1 LNQAQC
7 EEPRAA
13 DKLAR
18 MPSPAFVHLRLHSE
32 FSVIDGVVRIDEVVK
47 AAAQDGQGALALT
60 DAGNMF
66 GAVRFYKA
74 MRSGGVKPILGV
86 DAWVTNDDD
95 RDQPHRLLLLAADR
109 TGYLNLCELLS
120 RAWLVNAYR
129 GRGELRREWLT
140 ELNAGLIAL
149 SGGLTGEVGSLLM
162 SGKRPAALD
171 AARHLAGVFAGRFY
185 IELQRAGRDADEP
198 YVRAAVRLAV
208 ELGLPVVATHP
219 VQFLAPDDFRAHEAR
234 VCIAEG
240 ETLANPRR
248 PQRFTREQYFK
259 SQAQMQT
266 LFADIPAALANAVEI
281 ARRCNLQLV
290 LGKPQL
296 PDYPTP
302 DGVTLDQHC
311 ADLSL
316 IGLDKRL
323 ASLYP
328 DEALRAAQRP
338 TYVARLDLEVATIAK
353 MGFSGYFLIVADFI
367 NWAKDNGIPVGPG
380 RGSGAGSLVAYSLG
394 ITDLDPLKY
403 DLLFERFLNPE
414 RVSMPDFDIDFCQ
427 DNRDKVI
434 DYVKRKYGAQAVS
447 QIATFGTLGAKAVV
461 RDVGRVLDMPY
472 TKCDQLS
479 KLIPHNPADPWTLDR
494 ALAQEPAF
502 AEAVN
507 GDEENQ
513 QLIELARPL
522 EGLTRNVGMHAGGV
536 LIAPGKLTDFC
547 PLYAQSGQTD
557 AAVSQFDKDDVEAIG
572 LVKFDF
578 LGLTTLTILDLT
590 LQFVR
595 RLDPSFNLTLETL
608 PLDDVRAYEIF
619 KKADTAAIFQFE
631 SRGMRELLK
640 RAKPDRLED
649 LIALNALYRPGPM
662 DLIPDY
668 IERKHGLQRVEYLH
682 PTIEPILSETY
693 GIMVYQ
699 EQVMRI
705 AQVVGGYSLG
715 GADLLRRAMGKKK
728 PEEMA
733 KQRSIFVDGAQNLG
747 VSENVATELFDI
759 MEKFAGYGFNKSH
772 SAAYALV
779 AYQTAF
785 FKAHYPAAFMAAN
798 LTAVMDDTDKV
809 KELIEDCK
817 AIGLKIEAPNVN
829 TGAWRFEPVDPRTIR
844 YGLGGIKGTGKG
856 AIEAILAERSQAG
869 PFTSL
874 FDFCARVE
882 KGVVN
887 RRVVEALVRSGAF
900 DAVDADRAKLFA
912 TVGRALEAAE
922 KAAADAGQESLFGGP
937 AAGSIADIEYVAARA
952 WTERERLA
960 AEKLALGYYFSGH
973 LFTEYAAE
981 ARRLA
986 PTRLADVRGGRD
998 SVRLAGIIV
1007 AARTQNTKRGRMGV
1021 IVLDDGSA
1029 QLEMTLY
1036 AELFDRRRA
1045 VLKEDTLVFITGR
1058 VREFDGRISVNA
1070 DDVMDLAEA
1079 RAKAQGALRIEVDS
1093 GADVKRLASLL
1104 QPYRVP
1110 ANGHPGNGVAG
1121 CRVVVRYQNAVGCA
1135 DLALSEEWR
1144 VRPDETLIAELKQQA
1159 RVRGA
1164 GFAYG

>member
-1 LNQAQC
+1 MSA
-7 EEPRAA
+7 
-13 DKLAR
+13 
-18 MPSPAFVHLRLHSE
+18 PSFVHLRLHSE
-32 FSVIDGVVRIDEVVK
+32 FSVVDGVVRVDKVVE

-60 DAGNMF
+60 DLANMF

-74 MRSGGVKPILGV
+74 ARARGVKPILGADV
-86 DAWVTNDDD
+86 WVSNDGD
-95 RDQPHRLLLLAADR
+95 RDHPFRLLLLVADR
-109 TGYLNLCELLS
+109 QGYLNLCDLLS
-120 RAWLVNAYR
+120 RAWLDNPYR
-129 GRGELRREWLT
+129 GRGELRPEWLG
-140 ELNAGLIAL
+140 ERGAGLIAL
-149 SGGLTGEVGSLLM
+149 SGGVAGE
-162 SGKRPAALD
+162 
-171 AARHLAGVFAGRFY
+171 AGVHLMAGRRTAAVESAQQLARYFPDRFY
-185 IELQRAGRDADEP
+185 IELQRAGRDGDDA
-198 YVRAAVRLAV
+198 YVKAAVRLAV
-208 ELGLPVVATHP
+208 ELKLPVVATHP
-219 VQFLAPDDFRAHEAR
+219 VQYLAPEDFRAHEAR

-240 ETLANPRR
+240 ETLSDPRR
-248 PQRFTREQYFK
+248 PRRFTREQYFK
-259 SQAQMQT
+259 SQAEMAA
-266 LFADIPAALANAVEI
+266 LFADIPVALTNAVEI
-281 ARRCNLQLV
+281 ARRCNLELV
-290 LGKPQL
+290 LGRAQL

-302 DGVTLDQHC
+302 AGVTLDQHC

-316 IGLDKRL
+316 AGLDKRL
-323 ASLYP
+323 AALYP
-328 DEALRAAQRP
+328 DQAARAQQRP

-367 NWAKDNGIPVGPG
+367 NWAKNNGIPVGPG

-427 DNRDKVI
+427 DNRDRVI

-494 ALAQEPAF
+494 ALAQEPSF
-502 AEAVN
+502 AEAVEA
-507 GDEENQ
+507 DEEHQ

-536 LIAPGKLTDFC
+536 LIAPGRLTDFC
-547 PLYAQSGQTD
+547 PLYAQNGQTES
-557 AAVSQFDKDDVEAIG
+557 AVSQFDKDDVEAIG

-578 LGLTTLTILDLT
+578 LGLTTLTILSLT
-590 LQFVR
+590 LEFVK
-595 RLDPSFNLTLETL
+595 RLDPGFSLTLETL
-608 PLDDVRAYEIF
+608 PLDDARTYEVF
-619 KKADTAAIFQFE
+619 KRADTAAIFQFE

-662 DLIPDY
+662 DLIPDFT
-668 IERKHGLQRVEYLH
+668 ERKHGRQRVEYLH

-733 KQRSIFVDGAQNLG
+733 KQRSIFVDGAKGQG
-747 VSENVATELFDI
+747 VAQNVATELFDL

-785 FKAHYPAAFMAAN
+785 FKAHHPAAFMAAN

-817 AIGLKIEAPNVN
+817 SIGLVIEPPNIN
-829 TGAWRFEPVDPRTIR
+829 TGAYRFEPVDARTIR

-856 AIEAILAERSQAG
+856 AIEAILAERGRGG
-869 PFTSL
+869 PFTGL

-882 KGVVN
+882 KGMVN
-887 RRVVEALVRSGAF
+887 RRVAEALVRAGAF
-900 DAVDADRAKLFA
+900 DALDAERSKLYA
-912 TVGRALEAAE
+912 SVGRALDAAE
-922 KAAADAGQESLFGGP
+922 KAAADAGQESLFGSIFGGASSGV
-937 AAGSIADIEYVAARA
+937 AAEIEYVNARP

-960 AEKLALGYYFSGH
+960 NEKLALGYYFSGH
-973 LFTEYAAE
+973 LFTEYEVE

-986 PTRLADVRGGRD
+986 PTRLADVRQAREAI
-998 SVRLAGIIV
+998 RLAGIIV
-1007 AARTQNTKRGRMGV
+1007 SARTQNTRRGRMGV

-1029 QLEMTLY
+1029 QLELMIF

-1045 VLKEDTLVFITGR
+1045 LLKEDTLVFVTGR
-1058 VREFDGRISVNA
+1058 VREFDGRLSVSA
-1070 DDVMDLAEA
+1070 DDVIDLTEA
-1079 RAKAQGALRIEVDS
+1079 RARAQAALRIEME
-1093 GADVKRLASLL
+1093 GATDVARLRSLL
-1104 QPYRVP
+1104 QPYRV
-1110 ANGHPGNGVAG
+1110 NGQTNGSADSGLSG
-1121 CRVVVRYQNAVGCA
+1121 CRVVVNYCNGVGRA
-1135 DLALSEEWR
+1135 DLALSDQWRIRPEDSLLAELRQQPR
-1144 VRPDETLIAELKQQA
+1144 VRSALYAL
-1159 RVRGA
+1159 G
-1164 GFAYG
+1164 

>member
-1 LNQAQC
+1 M
-7 EEPRAA
+7 AA
-13 DKLAR
+13 
-18 MPSPAFVHLRLHSE
+18 PAFVHLRLHSE
-32 FSVIDGVVRIDEVVK
+32 FSVVDGVVRLDDVVK
-47 AAAQDGQGALALT
+47 AAAADGQGALALT

-74 MRSGGVKPILGV
+74 ARGKGVKPILGV
-86 DAWVTNDDD
+86 DAWVTHDGD
-95 RDQPHRLLLLAADR
+95 RDHPFRLLLLAADR
-109 TGYLNLCELLS
+109 AGYLNLCELLS
-120 RAWLVNAYR
+120 RAWLENPNR
-129 GRGELRREWLT
+129 GRGELRPEWLAQC
-140 ELNAGLIAL
+140 NAGLIAL
-149 SGGLTGEVGSLLM
+149 SGGLGGEVGVHLM
-162 SGKRPAALD
+162 AGRRAAAVAA
-171 AARHLAGVFAGRFY
+171 AARLAECFPGRFY
-185 IELQRAGRDADEP
+185 IELQRAGRDIDNA
-198 YVRAAVRLAV
+198 YVKAAVRLAA
-208 ELGLPVVATHP
+208 ELKLPVVATHP
-219 VQFLAPDDFRAHEAR
+219 VQFLEPEDFRAHEAR

-240 ETLANPRR
+240 ETLADPRR

-259 SQAQMQT
+259 SQSEMAA
-266 LFADIPAALANAVEI
+266 LFADIPVALANAVEI
-281 ARRCNLQLV
+281 ACRCNLELV

-302 DGVTLDQHC
+302 AGVSLDQHC
-311 ADLSL
+311 ADLSAA
-316 IGLDKRL
+316 GLEKRL
-323 ASLYP
+323 RALYP
-328 DEALRAAQRP
+328 DAAQREA
-338 TYVARLDLEVATIAK
+338 ARPRYADRLQFELSIIAR

-494 ALAQEPAF
+494 ALKEEPAF

-507 GDEENQ
+507 ADEENQ
-513 QLIELARPL
+513 QLVELARPL

-547 PLYAQSGQTD
+547 PLYAQNGQ
-557 AAVSQFDKDDVEAIG
+557 AEYAVSQYDKDDVEAIG

-578 LGLTTLTILDLT
+578 LGLTTLTILSLT
-590 LQFVR
+590 LEYVK
-595 RLDPSFNLTLETL
+595 RLDPGFSRTLDTL
-608 PLDDVRAYEIF
+608 PLDDAKTYEIF
-619 KKADTAAIFQFE
+619 KRADTAAIFQFE

-640 RAKPDRLED
+640 RARPDRLED

-668 IERKHGLQRVEYLH
+668 TERKHGRQRVEYLH
-682 PTIEPILSETY
+682 PSIEPILSETY

-705 AQVVGGYSLG
+705 AQVVAGYSLG
-715 GADLLRRAMGKKK
+715 SADMLRRAMGKKK

-733 KQRSIFVDGAQNLG
+733 KQRGTFVEGAKARG
-747 VSENVATELFDI
+747 VAENVATELFDL

-779 AYQTAF
+779 AYQTAY
-785 FKAHYPAAFMAAN
+785 FKAHHPAAFMAAN

-809 KELIEDCK
+809 KELIDDCK
-817 AIGLKIEAPNVN
+817 ALGLAIEPPNVN
-829 TGAWRFEPVDPRTIR
+829 TGAYRFEPVDAKTVR
-844 YGLGGIKGTGKG
+844 YGLGGIKGTGRG
-856 AIEAILAERSQAG
+856 AIEAIVAERSKAG
-869 PFTSL
+869 PYQGL

-882 KGVVN
+882 KGLVN
-887 RRVVEALVRSGAF
+887 RRVVEALVRAGAF
-900 DAVDADRAKLFA
+900 DALDAERAKLFA
-912 TVGRALEAAE
+912 SVGRALEAAE
-922 KAAADAGQESLFGGP
+922 KAAADAGQESLFGGVFGG
-937 AAGSIADIEYVAARA
+937 AASGVAEIEYVKTRP

-960 AEKLALGYYFSGH
+960 NEKLALGYYFSGH
-973 LFTEYAAE
+973 LFAEYEAE

-986 PTRLADVRGGRD
+986 PTRLADVKQAREAI
-998 SVRLAGIIV
+998 RLAGVIV
-1007 AARTQNTKRGRMGV
+1007 SARTQNTRRGRMGV

-1029 QLEMTLY
+1029 QLELMIF

-1045 VLKEDTLVFITGR
+1045 LLKEDTLVFVTGR
-1058 VREFDGRISVNA
+1058 VREFDGRLSVSA

-1079 RAKAQGALRIEVDS
+1079 RAKAQAALRIEME
-1093 GADVKRLASLL
+1093 GAADVARLRNLL
-1104 QPYRVP
+1104 APYRVP
-1110 ANGHPGNGVAG
+1110 PAANGNAGNGLAG
-1121 CRVVVRYQNAVGCA
+1121 CRVVVRYRNAVGSA
-1135 DLALSEEWR
+1135 DLALSEDWR
-1144 VRPDETLIAELKQQA
+1144 VRPDDELITELKQQP
-1159 RVRGA
+1159 RVRSA
-1164 GFAYG
+1164 AYAYA